1 MPKVFV
7 GEPAPEELA
16 EIGPD
21 ATPSAPDSCVD
32 SERVPGVPADAR
44 CPELHGSERFGH
56 RGLSRLAEAYGLL
69 EKRPNTMNVRGEEG
83 AR

>member
-7 GEPAPEELA
+7 GELAPEELA

-21 ATPSAPDSCVD
+21 ATPSAPDSWTRNEYRAYLL
-32 SERVPGVPADAR
+32 ERGVQNCTAPNVLGI
-44 CPELHGSERFGH
+44 E
-56 RGLSRLAEAYGLL
+56 GLLDLAEVYGLL
-69 EKRPNTMNVRGEEG
+69 EKRPNMMNVLGEES